1 MRRRYY
7 GLILGIAAI
16 VFSLFSV
23 RSTLPEKEITSIDFL
38 AFSEALNLSI
48 IPMNKSD
55 KILPFVGDSLLGYA
69 DLAENKLY
77 VHPFKGRAAI
87 DKAGWITY
95 DRLATNLQ
103 LYEKNGREQPL
114 QAYAY
119 PWFKASWRVLLRADQ
134 MGIALID
141 KTGFILWE
149 KEFQM
154 PVTAIDASSSFLAIG
169 TLDGSI
175 SVFDRNGWAI
185 LSIQASLQESQ
196 TIYGLALSGDS
207 KYLII
212 LRGISPKKIETYRF
226 EDNSFAKLFESS
238 LMVNTTFQATMAIA
252 QDNSHAIMSFGD
264 LLIYYNI
271 KNKYYRILEAEML
284 GGDLSENQTDVR
296 YFVLGSL
303 GDSLV
308 AILRS
313 SLEDTASFDVL
324 ILNHGLLVHTAHGA
338 LGAIGEEEVIG
349 FVYKDGVELLKGWQ
363 P

>member
-1 MRRRYY
+1 MRRRFY

-16 VFSLFSV
+16 IFSLFSV
-23 RSTLPEKEITSIDFL
+23 RSTLPEREIASSVFL
-38 AFSEALNLSI
+38 TFSEALDLSR
-48 IPMNKSD
+48 IPMARTD
-55 KILPFVGDSLLGYA
+55 QIMPFIGDSFLGYA
-69 DLAENKLY
+69 DLSKNKLY
-77 VHPFKGRAAI
+77 VHPFKERAAI
-87 DKAGWITY
+87 DKLGWITY
-95 DRLATNLQ
+95 DRLATDLQ
-103 LYEKNGREQPL
+103 LYDINGRKRSL

-141 KTGFILWE
+141 ETGFILWE
-149 KEFQM
+149 KEFPM

-175 SVFDRNGWAI
+175 SVFDRNGCAV
-185 LSIQASLQESQ
+185 LSIQASFQESQ
-196 TIYGLALSGDS
+196 TIYGLALSKDS

-226 EDNSFAKLFESS
+226 EDNSFAKLSESS

-271 KNKYYRILEAEML
+271 KNKYYKILEAEML

-296 YFVLGSL
+296 YFVLGPL
-303 GDSLV
+303 GYSLV

-313 SLEDTASFDVL
+313 GLEDTAKSDVL
-324 ILNHGLLVHTAHGA
+324 ILNHGLLVHIAHGA
-338 LGAIGEEEVIG
+338 LGAISDEEVIG